1 MFPAFGSSVRHRQ
14 PCQLIGP
21 SCMQMG
27 YCRTRRDTQA
37 TGMAR
42 WLLGFMAHRELLAI
56 VSLNGGILLANLFKV
71 LEVPFLCKFSTRF
84 CLQRRHVRCTNFG
97 TGGFANSIWRS
108 LETQCQPNSEHL
120 TPC

>member
-42 WLLGFMAHRELLAI
+42 WLLGFMAHRELL
-56 VSLNGGILLANLFKV
+56 LLTVEISAQDGHLM
-71 LEVPFLCKFSTRF
+71 
-84 CLQRRHVRCTNFG
+84 RRHGLGMFAEPPFARLLFAIRFGLPVLRHDVR
-97 TGGFANSIWRS
+97 GG
-108 LETQCQPNSEHL
+108 
-120 TPC
+120 